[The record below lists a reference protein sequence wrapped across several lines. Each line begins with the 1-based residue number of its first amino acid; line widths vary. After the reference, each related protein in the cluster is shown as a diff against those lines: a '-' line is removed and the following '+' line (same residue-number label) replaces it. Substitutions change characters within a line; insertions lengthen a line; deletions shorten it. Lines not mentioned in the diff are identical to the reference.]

1 MTRRQRRMALVV
13 SIIIGVAALAAIGSQ
28 VFQKNLM
35 YFFSASELVAGKA
48 DVGSRVR
55 FGGLVVPG
63 SVQREPGS
71 IDVEFQMADCDNA
84 VPVRFS
90 GILPDLFRE
99 GQGIVATGQYANGV
113 FTADEVLAKHDE
125 NYMPPELAE
134 ALGGE
139 SGKHDCA
146 PFKSLKDPA

>member
-1 MTRRQRRMALVV
+1 MNRRQRRMALVAAV
-13 SIIIGVAALAAIGSQ
+13 VIGVGAIAALGTQ
-28 VFQKNLM
+28 VFKKNLM

-48 DVGSRVR
+48 APDARIR

-63 SVQREPGS
+63 SLEREPGS
-71 IDVEFQMADCDNA
+71 IDVQFMLADCDNS
-84 VPVRFS
+84 VPVTFS

-99 GQGIVATGQYANGV
+99 GQGIVASGRYANGK

-146 PFKSLKDPA
+146 PFKSLEKPI

>member
-1 MTRRQRRMALVV
+1 MTRRQRRMALVATLLLGA
-13 SIIIGVAALAAIGSQ
+13 GVLIFVGAQ
-28 VFQKNLM
+28 VFEKNLM
-35 YFFSASELVAGKA
+35 YFYSASELAAGKTTPEQ
-48 DVGSRVR
+48 RLR

-63 SVQREPGS
+63 SVERTPGS
-71 IDVEFQMADCDNA
+71 LDVRFSLADCENA
-84 VPVRFS
+84 IPVVFS

-99 GQGIVATGQYANGV
+99 GQGIVTSGRYADGV

-139 SGKHDCA
+139 SGQHSCA
-146 PFKSLKDPA
+146 PFKSLEQG

>member
-1 MTRRQRRMALVV
+1 MNRRQRRMALVAT
-13 SIIIGVAALAAIGSQ
+13 IIIGVGALAAIGTQ
-28 VFQKNLM
+28 VFQQNLM
-35 YFFSASELVAGKA
+35 YFFSASELIAGKA
-48 DVGSRVR
+48 APDARIR

-63 SVQREPGS
+63 SVEREPGS
-71 IDVEFQMADCDNA
+71 IDVRFKLADCDNA
-84 VPVRFS
+84 VPVSFS

-99 GQGIVATGQYANGV
+99 GQGIVASGRYANGQFV
-113 FTADEVLAKHDE
+113 ADEVLAKHDE

-146 PFKSLKDPA
+146 PFKSLEKPI